1 VLLATAVLSVGVD
14 KDTAFPLLH
23 HGGAG
28 SLRSPPRRRRGAL
41 SGPACPAPPARPR
54 HKGHGACARRGG
66 GAELGGAAA
75 RGPAP
80 STAVGGVP
88 PPCSPPP
95 AGRPSARRGANAVRG
110 RAPGHRAAA
119 SRSKEGDLAGG
130 GGSGAARR
138 RGEIGG
144 KSEVYLKLGRNNQAA
159 LLYGNLNTEVPRDGE
174 TKYSGYCSMRAK
186 PLVGSFARK
195 KYYDWS
201 NFNSLYL
208 RVRGDGRPWMVNIY
222 TDPYFSHQKDDLYNY
237 FMFTRG
243 GPYWE
248 EIKIPFSKFFL
259 SSRGRVQD
267 DQHPIWLDKIS
278 TLGLTIGDK
287 VDGPFQLE
295 IDFIGLLNDRAHTEE
310 FAYETYEKNPKV

>member
-1 VLLATAVLSVGVD
+1 MALTITWLNSAYLHGRCCRQKVLH
-14 KDTAFPLLH
+14 PLLRPLLSDSMSKLYSSYRRPGSQPEKKPSWQNIDFSFKKGIDVLKTQLSMLKKETKDH
-23 HGGAG
+23 LIGPGGHPL
-28 SLRSPPRRRRGAL
+28 SHYLLEQTRVLWEFRGQ
-41 SGPACPAPPARPR
+41 
-54 HKGHGACARRGG
+54 
-66 GAELGGAAA
+66 E
-75 RGPAP
+75 
-80 STAVGGVP
+80 
-88 PPCSPPP
+88 
-95 AGRPSARRGANAVRG
+95 
-110 RAPGHRAAA
+110 
-119 SRSKEGDLAGG
+119 DLKKWVI
-130 GGSGAARR
+130 SSDR
-138 RGEIGG
+138 EIGG
-144 KSEVYLKLGRNNQAA
+144 KSEVFLKMGRNNQTA
-159 LLYGNLNTEVPRDGE
+159 LLYGTLNTEVPRDGE

-186 PLVGSFARK
+186 PPLGSFARK

-278 TLGLTIGDK
+278 TLGFTIGDK
-287 VDGPFQLE
+287 IDGPFQLE
-295 IDFIGLLNDRAHTEE
+295 IDFIGLINDRAHTEE
-310 FAYETYEKNPKV
+310 FAYETYEKNPRV

>member
-1 VLLATAVLSVGVD
+1 MALAATLLHNAYFCGRCCRYKALQPFLG
-14 KDTAFPLLH
+14 PLLSDPVSKAYSSYRRPGSQPEKKSTWQNVDLSFKKSIEVLKTQLSMLKEETKDH
-23 HGGAG
+23 LIGPGGQ
-28 SLRSPPRRRRGAL
+28 SLSHYLLEQTRVVWEFRSQ
-41 SGPACPAPPARPR
+41 
-54 HKGHGACARRGG
+54 
-66 GAELGGAAA
+66 E
-75 RGPAP
+75 
-80 STAVGGVP
+80 
-88 PPCSPPP
+88 
-95 AGRPSARRGANAVRG
+95 
-110 RAPGHRAAA
+110 
-119 SRSKEGDLAGG
+119 DLNKWII
-130 GGSGAARR
+130 SSDV
-138 RGEIGG
+138 EIGG

-159 LLYGNLNTEVPRDGE
+159 MLYGTLNTEVPRDGE

-201 NFNSLYL
+201 NFNCLYL

-267 DQHPIWLDKIS
+267 DQHPVWLDKIS
-278 TLGLTIGDK
+278 TLGFTIGDK
-287 VDGPFQLE
+287 VNGPFQLE

-310 FAYETYEKNPKV
+310 FAYETYEKNPPL

>member
-1 VLLATAVLSVGVD
+1 MALAATLLHNAYFCGRCCRHKALQ
-14 KDTAFPLLH
+14 PLL
-23 HGGAG
+23 GPLLSDSLSKSYSSYRRPG
-28 SLRSPPRRRRGAL
+28 SQPEKKTTWQNVDL
-41 SGPACPAPPARPR
+41 SF
-54 HKGHGACARRGG
+54 KKSI
-66 GAELGGAAA
+66 EVLKTQLGMLK
-75 RGPAP
+75 
-80 STAVGGVP
+80 
-88 PPCSPPP
+88 
-95 AGRPSARRGANAVRG
+95 
-110 RAPGHRAAA
+110 
-119 SRSKEGDLAGG
+119 KETEDHLAGPEG
-130 GGSGAARR
+130 QSLTHYMLEQTRVVWEFR
-138 RGEIGG
+138 SQEDLNKWVISSDVEIGG
-144 KSEVYLKLGRNNQAA
+144 KSEVYLKLGRNNQTA
-159 LLYGNLNTEVPRDGE
+159 LLYGTLNTEVPRDGE

-278 TLGLTIGDK
+278 TVGFTIGDK
-287 VDGPFQLE
+287 VNGPFQLE

-310 FAYETYEKNPKV
+310 FAYETYEKNPPL

>member
-1 VLLATAVLSVGVD
+1 MALAVVSLSGACSRGSCCRP
-14 KDTAFPLLH
+14 KALPPLL
-23 HGGAG
+23 GPLLSYSMCRLYSTYRRPG
-28 SLRSPPRRRRGAL
+28 SEPEKKPAWKNVDL
-41 SGPACPAPPARPR
+41 SF
-54 HKGHGACARRGG
+54 KKSIEVLKTQLSLLKKE
-66 GAELGGAAA
+66 AEDHL
-75 RGPAP
+75 RGPEGQP
-80 STAVGGVP
+80 L
-88 PPCSPPP
+88 
-95 AGRPSARRGANAVRG
+95 
-110 RAPGHRAAA
+110 
-119 SRSKEGDLAGG
+119 SRHLLEQTRVLWEFRSQEDLNKWVI
-130 GGSGAARR
+130 SSDV
-138 RGEIGG
+138 EIGG

-159 LLYGNLNTEVPRDGE
+159 MLYGTLNTEVPRDGE

-186 PLVGSFARK
+186 PPVGSFARK

-267 DQHPIWLDKIS
+267 NQHPIWLDKVS
-278 TLGLTIGDK
+278 TLGFTIGDK

-295 IDFIGLLNDRAHTEE
+295 IDFIGLLKDRAHTEE
-310 FAYETYEKNPKV
+310 FAYETYEKNPRV

>member
-1 VLLATAVLSVGVD
+1 VVLTMMLLKSPYLCGRCCRHEVLH
-14 KDTAFPLLH
+14 PLL
-23 HGGAG
+23 GPLLRNPLSKLYSSYRRPG
-28 SLRSPPRRRRGAL
+28 SQPEKKSSWKKVDLSFKKSIEVLKTQLSMLKKETEDHLTGPEGKLFSHYLLEQTRVLWEFRSQ
-41 SGPACPAPPARPR
+41 
-54 HKGHGACARRGG
+54 
-66 GAELGGAAA
+66 E
-75 RGPAP
+75 
-80 STAVGGVP
+80 
-88 PPCSPPP
+88 
-95 AGRPSARRGANAVRG
+95 
-110 RAPGHRAAA
+110 
-119 SRSKEGDLAGG
+119 DLNKWVI
-130 GGSGAARR
+130 SSDV
-138 RGEIGG
+138 EIGG

-159 LLYGNLNTEVPRDGE
+159 LLYGTLNTEVPRDGE

-267 DQHPIWLDKIS
+267 DQHPIWLDKVS
-278 TLGLTIGDK
+278 TLGFTIGDK